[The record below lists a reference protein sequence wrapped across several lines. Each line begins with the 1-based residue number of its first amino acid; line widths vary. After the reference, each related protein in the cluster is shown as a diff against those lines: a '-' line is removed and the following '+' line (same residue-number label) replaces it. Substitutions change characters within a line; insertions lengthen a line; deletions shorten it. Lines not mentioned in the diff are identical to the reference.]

1 MYQKLNIYRRRQF
14 SPCWGDFHPALD
26 ISHLIYNAQITTAT
40 NAVAYFHPAAAFKLV
55 LASGGEG
62 LPAGDGESASDGDTP
77 EGEGLPAGAHT
88 LSAVAEAATLSTSV
102 VALHTVQL
110 VQDT

>member
-1 MYQKLNIYRRRQF
+1 M
-14 SPCWGDFHPALD
+14 
-26 ISHLIYNAQITTAT
+26 
-40 NAVAYFHPAAAFKLV
+40 AYFHPVAAFNAFKLIGAAVVV
-55 LASGGEG
+55 LASDGEG
-62 LPAGDGESASDGDTP
+62 LPAGEDSAGDGESAGDGDTP
-77 EGEGLPAGAHT
+77 EGEGLPAGTHT

>member
-1 MYQKLNIYRRRQF
+1 M
-14 SPCWGDFHPALD
+14 
-26 ISHLIYNAQITTAT
+26 
-40 NAVAYFHPAAAFKLV
+40 AYFHPPAAFKLICSVTTVGATVVVV
-55 LASGGEG
+55 LASDGEG

-77 EGEGLPAGAHT
+77 EGEGLPAGTHT